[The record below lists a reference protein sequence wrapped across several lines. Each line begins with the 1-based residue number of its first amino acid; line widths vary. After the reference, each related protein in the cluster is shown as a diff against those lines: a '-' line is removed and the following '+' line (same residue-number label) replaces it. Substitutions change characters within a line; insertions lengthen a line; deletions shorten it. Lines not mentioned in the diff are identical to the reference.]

1 MQEIVYAW
9 AKNADPM
16 VMPEGVS
23 FEMDRTRRKFF
34 VLQVHYVNELPD
46 KDYTGLKIS
55 YTEKEYVLFTEVQI
69 SERNVNLGVCLP
81 FNHLLRI
88 YLSLSS

>member
-1 MQEIVYAW
+1 MYAW

-34 VLQVHYVNELPD
+34 VLQVHYVEELPD

-55 YTEKEYVLFTEVQI
+55 YTDQE
-69 SERNVNLGVCLP
+69 
-81 FNHLLRI
+81 
-88 YLSLSS
+88 